1 MDRMKQCEFIRVG
14 RLLATLMVTLP
25 AVAHPSQAEDVMS
38 IKFGTSAVGTLPP
51 SFSGLDRPRQGR
63 RLDGA

>member
-25 AVAHPSQAEDVMS
+25 AVAHPSQAEEPAEADLR
-38 IKFGTSAVGTLPP
+38 T
-51 SFSGLDRPRQGR
+51 
-63 RLDGA
+63 DGNT